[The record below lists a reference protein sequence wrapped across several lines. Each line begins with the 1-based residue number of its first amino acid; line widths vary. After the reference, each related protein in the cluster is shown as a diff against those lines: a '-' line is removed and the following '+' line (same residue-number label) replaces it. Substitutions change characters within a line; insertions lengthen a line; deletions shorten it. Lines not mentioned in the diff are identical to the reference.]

1 MARRVLTSLFILG
14 LSPHLNSQQATSTL
28 QRDPQA
34 LLLLQQSL
42 EAMGSAQAMLLG
54 DSLATGQVQTFAPD
68 GTSVTSPMV
77 KKSKGTKMIRTE
89 VQRPEGARVLIV
101 NSGTGAVQNP
111 DGTVRSQSSNNTVAE
126 RVEHIP
132 ALSILSEWQSS
143 SVEESV
149 ALRRI

>member
-1 MARRVLTSLFILG
+1 
-14 LSPHLNSQQATSTL
+14 
-28 QRDPQA
+28 
-34 LLLLQQSL
+34 
-42 EAMGSAQAMLLG
+42 MGSAQAMLLG
-54 DSLATGQVQTFAPD
+54 DSLTTGQVQTFVPD
-68 GTSVTSPMV
+68 GTSVTLPMV